1 MDYLLTAASVCFF
14 CLNGAMTRLFQLKM
28 KGGKKALRLYQA
40 GFCLV
45 ASVLNLAFFGI
56 NALPGTKTVILSLFF
71 GILFAAASFL
81 GAECYEKGPMSLTS
95 VILNLSLAVPLVY
108 SFIVFGESISTTGI
122 AGLALLCVTFVLS
135 ALSASGGQK
144 KINTAWIVMVA
155 LAFVANGTTAVL
167 QKADAASGSSDG
179 FFLGFAYFVGALCF
193 LASWAVEKGREKS
206 GKCAADAAAFVLP
219 KGDALAK
226 YLMAAIIITVVSGGG
241 SFVGNMVLGKLSV
254 RMDAAVLYPCVN
266 GGLAVLTSVVS
277 AVFFKEKM
285 SLIKIISVA
294 VGAAAIVLLAI

>member
-1 MDYLLTAASVCFF
+1 M
-14 CLNGAMTRLFQLKM
+14 
-28 KGGKKALRLYQA
+28 
-40 GFCLV
+40 
-45 ASVLNLAFFGI
+45 
-56 NALPGTKTVILSLFF
+56 
-71 GILFAAASFL
+71 
-81 GAECYEKGPMSLTS
+81 
-95 VILNLSLAVPLVY
+95 
-108 SFIVFGESISTTGI
+108 
-122 AGLALLCVTFVLS
+122 TFVLS

-155 LAFVANGTTAVL
+155 LAFAANGTTAVL

-193 LASWAVEKGREKS
+193 LVSWAVETGREKS
-206 GKCAADAAAFVLP
+206 GKNAADAAAFVLP